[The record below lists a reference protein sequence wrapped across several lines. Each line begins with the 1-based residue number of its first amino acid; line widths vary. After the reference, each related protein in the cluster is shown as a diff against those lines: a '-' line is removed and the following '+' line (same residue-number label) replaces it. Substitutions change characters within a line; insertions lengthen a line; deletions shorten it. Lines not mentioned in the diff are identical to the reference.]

1 MHSCLVTWP
10 CYFGYGRRSFAYM
23 YFVNMRWQTVR
34 MNELL
39 VTIFID
45 VPISVAV
52 FKVCT
57 MLHTL
62 FTWYVSFGLGVLL
75 VCVYGCHYLQQRWP
89 ILPIFVYLLFL
100 RVGLSHYLGKR
111 FVPNTPII
119 SRLAECIFVAVQ
131 LFSLTQ
137 YMWGALKAVFTG
149 NK

>member
-10 CYFGYGRRSFAYM
+10 CYFGYGRLSFAYM

-34 MNELL
+34 VNELL
-39 VTIFID
+39 VTIFIH

-111 FVPNTPII
+111 FVPNTPDH
-119 SRLAECIFVAVQ
+119 
-131 LFSLTQ
+131 FSPCGMHIRGGTIVFSDPIHVRC
-137 YMWGALKAVFTG
+137 LKSGVHRE
-149 NK
+149 